1 MDLNYL
7 LFLQE
12 IREAT
17 GGSFDKFAVQVSDLS
32 YGIFIWLTACI
43 FFWAVNK
50 KNGSLLFLNVGL
62 SRFLMQFL
70 KLTFCVYRPYIRSDR
85 LVPLEQASG
94 YSFPSG
100 HSITATANYGTL
112 ASCYRKYR
120 SVVVFFLFMI
130 ALTIFSRNYIGV
142 HTPQDVLAGTLLGGL
157 VVVLAPKAWSWVDEA
172 AGREALIPAAGIL
185 LTVIF
190 LLYISFKSYPTD
202 YIDGVLIVN
211 PEKMVQD
218 GYKDAGRF
226 LGLTLGWFLERRFVC
241 FSLRVPMHQR
251 VMRCCVGALI
261 LLLYEQVLTP
271 AAASLLGSSWGYFII
286 MAVELLLLTAVYPW
300 CFQKWEKSGRLKG
313 DAK

>member
-12 IREAT
+12 IRETT
-17 GGSFDKFAVQVSDLS
+17 GGIFDKFAVQVSDLS

-43 FFWAVNK
+43 FFWAINK
-50 KNGSLLFLNVGL
+50 KNGSFLFLNVGL

-70 KLTFCVYRPYIRSDR
+70 KLTFCVYRPYIRSDK

-130 ALTIFSRNYIGV
+130 ALTVFSRNYIGV
-142 HTPQDVLAGTLLGGL
+142 HTPQDVLAGTFLGGF
-157 VVVLAPKAWSWVDEA
+157 VVILAPNIWSWIDRA
-172 AGREALIPAAGIL
+172 ADREYLVPAAGIL
-185 LTVIF
+185 LTIIF

-211 PEKMVQD
+211 PAKMVQD

-226 LGLTLGWFLERRFVC
+226 LGLTLGWFLERRFVR
-241 FSLRVPMHQR
+241 FSLQVPMHQK
-251 VMRCCVGALI
+251 VMRCCVGTLI

-271 AAASLLGSSWGYFII
+271 AVAGQLSSSWGYFFM
-286 MAVELLLLTAVYPW
+286 MAAELILLTAVYPW
-300 CFQKWEKSGRLKG
+300 CFQKCEKSRKLPRRN
-313 DAK
+313 